1 MQRWII
7 RMNIEQLINQIK
19 LRPLMYIGCFRLEP
33 MFHFINGYMVN
44 NFIMGKDDFIDR
56 AFRQQFND
64 WIKIQLERKHNI
76 QLEPHRNYL
85 YYIHEIYKDTEDSL
99 KIFFELC
106 DEFFSELHSENNI

>member
-19 LRPLMYIGCFRLEP
+19 LRPSMYIGCFRLEP

-56 AFRQQFND
+56 AFRLQFND
-64 WIKIQLERKHNI
+64 WIKVQLERKHNI
-76 QLEPHRNYL
+76 KLESQRNYL